1 MRLNFSPDILA
12 LLEIIQTA
20 LEPGQNLYLVGG
32 AVRDA
37 LLGRDVHD
45 LDFVMSSDPTLL
57 AKRVA
62 RQLKVGFFVLDDER
76 CTTRVL
82 YHAATGKLSPLDF
95 VQFTG
100 DDLFE
105 DLSSRDYTIN
115 AIAVSSMTPL
125 L

>member
-32 AVRDA
+32 AVRDE

-62 RQLKVGFFVLDDER
+62 
-76 CTTRVL
+76 
-82 YHAATGKLSPLDF
+82 
-95 VQFTG
+95 
-100 DDLFE
+100 
-105 DLSSRDYTIN
+105 
-115 AIAVSSMTPL
+115 
-125 L
+125 